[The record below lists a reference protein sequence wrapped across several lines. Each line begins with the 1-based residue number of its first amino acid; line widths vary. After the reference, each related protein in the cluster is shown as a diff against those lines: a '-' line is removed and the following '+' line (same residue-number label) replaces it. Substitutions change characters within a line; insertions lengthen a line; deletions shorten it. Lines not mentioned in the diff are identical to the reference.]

1 MSSSV
6 DLMAKAPGLTD
17 IRLDGINHL
26 AVNVNDIDA
35 ALDFYCDILGLAHE
49 PAVGLPQCGSHAVVR
64 AASGQRIALCRC
76 ESPRP
81 SADAGVHNAYRV
93 TARAREEILERIARQ
108 GGQVFS
114 YREVRPAEAGDNCYF
129 YDPFGNR
136 IQLVLTGDGVND
148 GRYGPA
154 IQAIDHATI
163 QTIDIEWEEE
173 FYVGMLG
180 LPVDCHVGRRTADYV
195 LAQMWKDGKEDMAP
209 GIMRLDKRY
218 STIHGTDPVP
228 RPNMQIFVKIGG
240 DVLGIYLTNKTFQE
254 PPEEMVVG
262 TPRTAFRVTRTALA
276 AIAASLE
283 SAKHPTVGPVEHPTA
298 SPVRYSLYCKDPGA
312 NFIEFCC

>member
-1 MSSSV
+1 MSSSA
-6 DLMAKAPGLTD
+6 DLMTPPPRLAD
-17 IRLDGINHL
+17 IRLDGISHL
-26 AVNVNDIDA
+26 AVNVADVDA
-35 ALDFYCDILGLAHE
+35 ALYFYRESLGFAHE
-49 PAVGLPQCGSHAVVR
+49 PAVSLPKCGSHAVVS
-64 AASGQRIALCRC
+64 AASGQRVALCRS

-81 SADAGVHNAYRV
+81 SPEWGVHNAYRV
-93 TARAREEILERIARQ
+93 TAEARAAIVDRIARQ

-114 YREVRPAEAGDNCYF
+114 YREVRPAEAHDNCYF

-136 IQLVLTGDGVND
+136 IQLVVTDRAAGG
-148 GRYGPA
+148 GQSGPTV
-154 IQAIDHATI
+154 QAIDHAVI

-173 FYVGMLG
+173 FYVNLLG
-180 LPVDCHVGRRTADYV
+180 LPVECNIGRRTADYV
-195 LAQMWKDGKEDMAP
+195 LAQMWKEGKEDMAP

-228 RPNMQIFVKIGG
+228 RPNMQLFVETGE
-240 DVLGIYLTNKTFQE
+240 DVLGIYLANKPFQE

-276 AIAASLE
+276 AIAARLE
-283 SAKHPTVGPVEHPTA
+283 GTKHPTVGPVEHPA
-298 SPVRYSLYCKDPGA
+298 GSPVRYSLYCRDPGA